1 VRLAAAL
8 VFSIALPVAA
18 QVDSGSALAHYDPA
32 GAAAWWAPL
41 PNSLSEVSGLA
52 TTASGQLLAHGDE
65 RAVIWRFDP
74 IRRHTLARFGLRGRG
89 RLLRGDF
96 EDIAL
101 AGERLFLVTEAGEIF
116 EGRAAP
122 DGAVGP
128 ARRRSLGLGRGC
140 SVEGLAWDAP
150 SRSLLMLCKTART
163 ERWKDH
169 LIVLAISIDTWRLEN
184 RPRLL
189 VPPAPIERV
198 TGHHH
203 FHGTALVRHP
213 RTGTY
218 LVLAGPEHAL
228 IEVSASGAVLGGA
241 RLDHEAHRQ
250 PEGMAIGSDL
260 TLFISDEARGRTA
273 RITAYAYRP

>member
-1 VRLAAAL
+1 MRLVLGLAL
-8 VFSIALPVAA
+8 WSALPAAA
-18 QVDSGSALAHYDPA
+18 QVDSGSALGHYDLA
-32 GAAAWWAPL
+32 GAAEWAARL
-41 PNSLSEVSGLA
+41 PSALSEVSGLA
-52 TTASGQLLAHGDE
+52 VPPSGQLLAHGDE
-65 RAVIWRFDP
+65 RAVVWRFDP
-74 IRRHTLARFGLRGRG
+74 ARRRTTARFGLRGRG

-116 EGRAAP
+116 EGRTAP
-122 DGAVGP
+122 DGTVGP

-140 SVEGLAWDAP
+140 AVEGLAWDAP
-150 SRSLLMLCKTART
+150 SRSLLLLCKTAQTR
-163 ERWKDH
+163 RWKDH
-169 LIVLAISIDTWRLEN
+169 LIVLAISIDTWRFER

-189 VPPAPIERV
+189 VPAAAIARV
-198 TGHHH
+198 TGHRH

-218 LVLAGPEHAL
+218 LVLAGPEHTFVEL
-228 IEVSASGAVLGGA
+228 SPSGAVLGGG
-241 RLDHEAHRQ
+241 RLDHKVHRQ
-250 PEGMAIGSDL
+250 PEGIAVGSDL